1 MVALGM
7 VRDIKNNKMNKF
19 IKQFEF
25 EFWSNNLILNSL
37 KALKEKDER
46 AVLLFS
52 HLLSSHRMWL
62 CRVNKIEMTC
72 TLFQERTLAECE
84 NLMAENLN
92 DWKLFLENKSTE
104 NLEQTI
110 EFMSAWEINPSKR
123 KMTIEDA
130 IIHLINHSSY
140 HRGQIVASIKGKVD
154 ELPLSTY
161 IMYASEI
168 IE

>member
-1 MVALGM
+1 MQ
-7 VRDIKNNKMNKF
+7 NKF

-25 EFWSNNLILNSL
+25 EFWSNTMILNSL
-37 KALKEKDER
+37 KTLKESDER
-46 AVLLFS
+46 AILLFS

-62 CRVNKIEMTC
+62 CRVNKTEITC
-72 TLFQERTLAECE
+72 TLFQERNLTECE
-84 NLMAENLN
+84 ALMAQNLK
-92 DWKLFLENKSTE
+92 DWKQFLANKTVQD
-104 NLEQTI
+104 LEETI
-110 EFMSAWEINPSKR
+110 EFISAWEANPSKR
-123 KMTIEDA
+123 EMTIEDA

-168 IE
+168 I